1 MIQGVFRILM
11 FESRQMKDV
20 RLLDDRLKRRESRW
34 VRKACMSWAL
44 DDGDLYMDE
53 NVIFLLLSVIEMVRH
68 SNIFGMNVVSSSLT
82 SKDKLLRT

>member
-1 MIQGVFRILM
+1 
-11 FESRQMKDV
+11 
-20 RLLDDRLKRRESRW
+20 
-34 VRKACMSWAL
+34 MSWAV